1 MTPHRLLASAQHGAR
16 SRRALVLDV
25 ANPPAIE
32 AFLGAAAAGACTRI
46 GGLRASLVGGGV
58 LALLGP
64 RAPARDEPLAIVISV
79 HVGVLGADS
88 GRDQQEY

>member
-1 MTPHRLLASAQHGAR
+1 MLE
-16 SRRALVLDV
+16 V
-25 ANPPAIE
+25 ADPPAVE
-32 AFLGAAAAGACTRI
+32 ALLGAATVGACPRVDN
-46 GGLRASLVGGGV
+46 LRASPAVGGV